1 MPAEQKPQPPLP
13 LAETVSD
20 FVVSVLAAVSRRLRD
35 DADARRACR
44 ALGQM
49 LQELGAEPV
58 QPEESNVAAR
68 PSQPATIAPP
78 SMAPPVVPVVAR
90 EPVIAP
96 PPVVAARPISGPTVV
111 SEVIIAGAHARILKR
126 GDAVLGVAPIEPP
139 PLTPLTTAPKGVSR
153 SEDTPEL
160 ARVVKSARIKR
171 DACFAAASAGGSA
184 GAFEELRNLESRLL
198 SCRPV
203 LSRGDTWIAD
213 PAINTSAERAR
224 LAGECYENLSLA
236 ADLLDIL
243 EKRHQLR
250 PRNGLE
256 DAFVTVAE
264 AQSAVRNFADGQNF
278 RDDSDQLDVFT
289 FLRQQTQLLQIYV
302 PNFMRRDDIADA
314 ANWQEVRK
322 RLVALRA
329 SVEKK
334 AVSEREV
341 NKRFDRL
348 RDKVKHLKDRE
359 GEELR
364 DTWAAIDR
372 NVGELSELGVPPD
385 EHRVQAIIRR
395 IDQEPPIE
403 FAISEPLAAALDAA
417 EEADDTGAS
426 EVAPRDWSA
435 TVRSIAQRLAGRE
448 LLVIGGHTNERSRQS
463 FIAAFG
469 LSECHWPAARAHRLP
484 VSRIEHIVRR
494 PEVALVLRIS
504 KFSDH
509 HHGAIKAAADSAG
522 KPFVNLPAKSGYGVE
537 QIAAA
542 ISEQAAARLS
552 IPPTTQ
558 AA

>member
-1 MPAEQKPQPPLP
+1 MPAEQKPQLPLP
-13 LAETVSD
+13 LAESVSD
-20 FVVSVLAAVSRRLRD
+20 FVVSVLAALGRRVRD

-44 ALGQM
+44 ALGEM
-49 LQELGAEPV
+49 LQTLGAEPV
-58 QPEESNVAAR
+58 QSV
-68 PSQPATIAPP
+68 PSEVTAQ
-78 SMAPPVVPVVAR
+78 PPVITPQSASTQASPVVAR

-111 SEVIIAGAHARILKR
+111 SEVMIAGAHARILKR
-126 GDAVLGVAPIEPP
+126 GDAVLEVAPIEPP
-139 PLTPLTTAPKGVSR
+139 LSAPTASGPKIASR
-153 SEDTPEL
+153 SEDAPDL

-171 DACFAAASAGGSA
+171 DACFAAAAAGGSA
-184 GAFEELRNLESRLL
+184 AAFEELRNLESRLL
-198 SCRPV
+198 TCRPV

-213 PAINTSAERAR
+213 PAINTPAERAR

-236 ADLLDIL
+236 ADLLEML

-322 RLVALRA
+322 RLVTLRA

-359 GEELR
+359 GDELR
-364 DTWAAIDR
+364 ETWAAIDR
-372 NVGELSELGVPPD
+372 NVSELSELGVPPD

-395 IDQEPPIE
+395 IDQEPPVE
-403 FAISEPLAAALDAA
+403 FAIGEPLAAALDVA
-417 EEADDTGAS
+417 EDADDAGGS

-463 FIAAFG
+463 FISTFG

-509 HHGAIKAAADSAG
+509 HHGAIKAAADAAG

-537 QIAAA
+537 QVAAA
-542 ISEQAAARLS
+542 ISEQAATRLS
-552 IPPTTQ
+552 TPPTTQ